1 MVPSQVEKRN
11 RGERILR
18 MLSLRVL
25 CLLLIAPGVVCA
37 QNSSEKLDSSPN
49 NSDVA
54 TELKTLRE
62 ALMQTQKQVAAQQQ
76 EIESL
81 KAQSGAGS
89 LSASNRL
96 SPVGGEASSPD
107 SASASIKPASVQ
119 TTAYVRQQPARQ
131 DQEKAGSPVQGFKI
145 GDAVLTPGGFV
156 DFENIFR

>member
-37 QNSSEKLDSSPN
+37 QSSPEKLDSSPN

-76 EIESL
+76 EIETL
-81 KAQSGAGS
+81 KARANAGA
-89 LSASNRL
+89 LSAANRL
-96 SPVGGEASSPD
+96 SPTEGEAS
-107 SASASIKPASVQ
+107 
-119 TTAYVRQQPARQ
+119 
-131 DQEKAGSPVQGFKI
+131 
-145 GDAVLTPGGFV
+145 AV
-156 DFENIFR
+156 